1 MTDIRHLLER
11 QAEWQKA
18 RGGLSWPEKIRM
30 AEAMRETLRQFR
42 GMSSEEARR
51 LSGISI
57 SKSTSQ
63 AEGCGD
69 GEAK

>member
-11 QAEWQKA
+11 QADWQKA

-42 GMSSEEARR
+42 GMSSGETRR
-51 LSGISI
+51 PSANPMP
-57 SKSTSQ
+57 KSTSQ
-63 AEGCGD
+63 AGGCGN

>member
-1 MTDIRHLLER
+1 MTDVRRLLER

-18 RGGLSWPEKIRM
+18 RGSLSWPEKIRM

-42 GMSSEEARR
+42 DMPSRETRR
-51 LSGISI
+51 PLAVSI
-57 SKSTSQ
+57 SESTRQ
-63 AEGCGD
+63 GAGHRN